1 MNIET
6 VKLQGEGYLVN
17 GTMSVPKVEGNR
29 HYKLVQEWIAEGN
42 TPEPEFT
49 PEELTAKAELEAEQE
64 ASKLRAEAMLTGF
77 EYNGHQIS
85 VTAEDGTG
93 LLQVKGAFE
102 MGVTDTVIHF
112 ENGTKLPMSA
122 SDFTSFALLFVTERN
137 KYFV

>member
-6 VKLQGEGYLVN
+6 VKIQGESYLVN
-17 GTMSVPKVEGNR
+17 GSISVPKSEGNR
-29 HYKLVQEWIAEGN
+29 HYKLVQEWISEGN

-49 PEELTAKAELEAEQE
+49 AEELATKAELEAEQE

-77 EYNGHQIS
+77 EYNGYRIS

-112 ENGTKLPMSA
+112 QNGTKLPMSA
-122 SDFTSFALLFVTERN
+122 TDFPAFALLFVTERN